1 MSKQG
6 RRAQSVIEEQAYLP
20 ILLQSSPEYQQDY
33 GGELEKEIPRS
44 HTLEQKT
51 NGWVLVT
58 GTKKV
63 LKQPKATV

>member
-6 RRAQSVIEEQAYLP
+6 RRAESVIGEQAYLP

-51 NGWVLVT
+51 NG
-58 GTKKV
+58 
-63 LKQPKATV
+63 